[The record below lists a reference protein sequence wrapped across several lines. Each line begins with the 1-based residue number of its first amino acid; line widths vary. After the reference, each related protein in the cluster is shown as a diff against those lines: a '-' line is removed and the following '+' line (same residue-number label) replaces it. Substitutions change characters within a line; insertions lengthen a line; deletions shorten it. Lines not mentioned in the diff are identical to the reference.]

1 MELGIDTL
9 KLREKMMVPDM
20 PSPVEL
26 MIQQTMDGLKKKEWE
41 VIDDILHHHIDNPID
56 GELTKEKVKA
66 AGIRG
71 VMYSDEFPQSKIEED
86 GNDIRFSV
94 TSGLMGVVQGDWL
107 IGQGGARRPL
117 TDKERDFYERLERME
132 RMTKAERLAVEVF
145 PVREKTNDKG
155 TGTYDQNLPRRRAY
169 QQGYEK
175 AVSDALEWIGP
186 NAKKYWWYDPI
197 EDNEGFN
204 GEGLIADFKK
214 YMED

>member
-41 VIDDILHHHIDNPID
+41 VIEDILRHHIDNPIE
-56 GELTKEKVKA
+56 GELTREKVKA

-86 GNDIRFSV
+86 GNDIRFSI

-117 TDKERDFYERLERME
+117 TDKERDFYERQERME
-132 RMTKAERLAVEVF
+132 QMTGRAVVINEHGEDRVAYCHGVENDNGTMYWQFADSNYSTWQIPVDEVTPRLATDADIAASYIEACKEVAKH
-145 PVREKTNDKG
+145 E
-155 TGTYDQNLPRRRAY
+155 
-169 QQGYEK
+169 YE
-175 AVSDALEWIGP
+175 
-186 NAKKYWWYDPI
+186 
-197 EDNEGFN
+197 
-204 GEGLIADFKK
+204 
-214 YMED
+214 